1 MLYQG
6 SLVSLGGAVVD
17 VSTLDALITLASRAK
32 EENNS
37 LFHPLPRP
45 QVERTDSNASTSS
58 TVSTA
63 SSVSGS
69 GEHKRKRGQS
79 KVAWSRDED
88 EIISESVERLG
99 QKWARIAALLPVP
112 RTDDSV
118 RNRWHRLQRKALAA
132 SGSGSGESTPDD
144 KGNLGGDMWTEEEDR
159 YIDHAVRV
167 MHLKWRAIAANLSGR
182 TESGCRNRWVRNQ
195 RRWLA
200 VVGVQCASAKE
211 VSEALATLEGVR
223 IGRSRAAA
231 PPAAA
236 PPPPARPLMP
246 AVVPVPVEISRYQP
260 ALIEF

>member
-1 MLYQG
+1 MWSQG
-6 SLVSLGGAVVD
+6 SVVSLGGAVVD

-32 EENNS
+32 EENNT

-45 QVERTDSNASTSS
+45 QVERTDSNVSTSS

-132 SGSGSGESTPDD
+132 KALAASGSGSGESTPVD
-144 KGNLGGDMWTEEEDR
+144 KGGDMWTEEEDR

-195 RRWLA
+195 RRVPTMSHVIL
-200 VVGVQCASAKE
+200 
-211 VSEALATLEGVR
+211 
-223 IGRSRAAA
+223 RAAA
-231 PPAAA
+231 PEYVV
-236 PPPPARPLMP
+236 PARCDVVGEGVVAGANVVMRAPT
-246 AVVPVPVEISRYQP
+246 AVQGHVWARVSLALQP
-260 ALIEF
+260 HVSALSA

>member
-1 MLYQG
+1 MWSQG
-6 SLVSLGGAVVD
+6 SVVSLGGAVVD

-32 EENNS
+32 EENNT

-45 QVERTDSNASTSS
+45 QVEARSLSRHSSLPAPLVPPSRLDPAHRTLAAPLQRTDSNVSTSS

-118 RNRWHRLQRKALAA
+118 RNRWHRLQRK
-132 SGSGSGESTPDD
+132 
-144 KGNLGGDMWTEEEDR
+144 
-159 YIDHAVRV
+159 
-167 MHLKWRAIAANLSGR
+167 GR
-182 TESGCRNRWVRNQ
+182 W
-195 RRWLA
+195 
-200 VVGVQCASAKE
+200 
-211 VSEALATLEGVR
+211 
-223 IGRSRAAA
+223 
-231 PPAAA
+231 P
-236 PPPPARPLMP
+236 
-246 AVVPVPVEISRYQP
+246 
-260 ALIEF
+260 

>member
-1 MLYQG
+1 MWSRG
-6 SLVSLGGAVVD
+6 SVVSLGGAVVD

-32 EENNS
+32 EENNT

-45 QVERTDSNASTSS
+45 QVERTDSNVSTSS

-144 KGNLGGDMWTEEEDR
+144 KLGGDMWTEEEDR

-167 MHLKWRAIAANLSGR
+167 EHLKWRAIAANLSGR

-200 VVGVQCASAKE
+200 VVGVQCASARE

-223 IGRSRAAA
+223 IGRPPAAA

-236 PPPPARPLMP
+236 SPPPARPLMP

-260 ALIEF
+260 ASTAF